1 MTSLARIRPSLRRAA
16 FVAALGA
23 LMVPATAGAAV
34 HAEASAKKKK
44 AKAPGRDRVAP
55 MNVEI
60 GQKLEIRGRYFLRGR
75 NKNTVVFKRTG
86 GKAVFV
92 KADVGT
98 TKLLRLTVPTK
109 LKKQLATRG
118 SAAADPLPP
127 PRPGQEVRQEVHASS
142 HSPYLAPAAPAARL
156 RRVPARRRLR
166 RRRHQ
171 EPRRR
176 RRRQRRPQRRS
187 RRA

>member
-44 AKAPGRDRVAP
+44 AKAPVVTRVTP
-55 MNVEI
+55 MHVAI
-60 GQKLEIRGRYFLRGR
+60 GQKLEIRGRYFKRGR

-98 TKLLRLTVPTK
+98 TKLLRLTVPTR
-109 LKKQLATRG
+109 LKAELATRVG
-118 SAAADPLPP
+118 APIPTRFRLRILAKKFGKTFTRTLALAGRRPRAAADA
-127 PRPGQEVRQEVHASS
+127 GH
-142 HSPYLAPAAPAARL
+142 APACGR
-156 RRVPARRRLR
+156 RRRL
-166 RRRHQ
+166 
-171 EPRRR
+171 
-176 RRRQRRPQRRS
+176 
-187 RRA
+187 

>member
-44 AKAPGRDRVAP
+44 VKAPVVTKISP
-55 MNVEI
+55 LKVEI
-60 GQKLEIRGRYFLRGR
+60 GQKLEIRGRYFIRGR
-75 NKNTVVFKRTG
+75 NRNTVVFKRTG

-98 TKLLRLTVPTK
+98 TKLLRLTVPAK
-109 LKKQLATRG
+109 LQKQFVTRG
-118 SAAADPLPP
+118 NHAAADSLPH
-127 PRPGQEVRQEVHASS
+127 PRPGQEVRQEVHRELEVAG
-142 HSPYLAPAAPAARL
+142 HLGRHAAPAARL
-156 RRVPARRRLR
+156 RRVPARR
-166 RRRHQ
+166 
-171 EPRRR
+171 
-176 RRRQRRPQRRS
+176 
-187 RRA
+187 